1 MGIVLP
7 FLLHNSVQIP
17 GGKGAAP
24 VSQALYQFRLPVLDR
39 LNTTVETCVLPPI
52 SLSLSFLVPVSAFPG
67 LFQHLVGVPFY
78 RLPKTL
84 GWPYSDAP
92 LNGALI
98 PDPPLAPLNLAPL
111 LSLLRVLPFFT
122 PLSVRNKVTNH
133 LQGDSGC
140 HYTLDAI
147 VYILEKGMRPG
158 TKKTDGDIE
167 TTYDW
172 PLDWEIPDFTSD
184 LCKGLSTHHPEVF
197 QLLTS
202 LGRRFIAK
210 FLIALLAADGHFITL
225 LLSTLWG
232 LRGGFTTLCLQ
243 GIFGSG
249 KTYCASMMLVIATS
263 ILGIPTLLTAEPNLP
278 LYTAADT
285 ICDLLREASDPV
297 RAQYARLLAQNI
309 PVSTPID
316 YGQEDRANLFQEG
329 SPLRCVLITQGGLLR
344 QLCHSYSH
352 LSTFIKKV
360 RLAFNDE
367 SQQGGKA
374 GFTVIGANLP
384 CSCLQCLTGDQEQTK
399 AGTGGEK
406 LQEALVDQLA
416 HKAIGFLGGSKPHL
430 PSSMLFSLFKALRT
444 AQVSNLPSDRD
455 SPFDILQ
462 YLGL

>member
-1 MGIVLP
+1 
-7 FLLHNSVQIP
+7 
-17 GGKGAAP
+17 
-24 VSQALYQFRLPVLDR
+24 
-39 LNTTVETCVLPPI
+39 
-52 SLSLSFLVPVSAFPG
+52 
-67 LFQHLVGVPFY
+67 
-78 RLPKTL
+78 
-84 GWPYSDAP
+84 
-92 LNGALI
+92 
-98 PDPPLAPLNLAPL
+98 
-111 LSLLRVLPFFT
+111 
-122 PLSVRNKVTNH
+122 
-133 LQGDSGC
+133 
-140 HYTLDAI
+140 
-147 VYILEKGMRPG
+147 
-158 TKKTDGDIE
+158 
-167 TTYDW
+167 
-172 PLDWEIPDFTSD
+172 
-184 LCKGLSTHHPEVF
+184 
-197 QLLTS
+197 
-202 LGRRFIAK
+202 
-210 FLIALLAADGHFITL
+210 
-225 LLSTLWG
+225 
-232 LRGGFTTLCLQ
+232 
-243 GIFGSG
+243 
-249 KTYCASMMLVIATS
+249 MLVVATS

-285 ICDLLREASDPV
+285 ICDLLSDASDPV

-316 YGQEDRANLFQEG
+316 YGQEDRANLFQEN

-352 LSTFIKKV
+352 LSAFIKKV

-455 SPFDILQ
+455 SPFDLLQ
-462 YLGL
+462 YLCDSLAPLLLTRYGLGSRRNGTHCRRHFTPHPSTFSPLPSGHLLHPGGHELSSSSTLLGTDCTEATPPMPIALTVLEIVQ